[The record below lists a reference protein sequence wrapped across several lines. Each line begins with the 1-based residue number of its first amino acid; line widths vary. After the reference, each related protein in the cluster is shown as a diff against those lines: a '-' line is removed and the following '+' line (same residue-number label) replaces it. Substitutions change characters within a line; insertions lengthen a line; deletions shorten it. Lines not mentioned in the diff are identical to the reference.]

1 MIHNMKINIKQV
13 TDALDLIEAIDNA
26 NLNDLILSFPDG
38 DYSIPSNIINEYNL
52 IGLNNSTFIGLNN
65 STFIDKLLLEDSFSH
80 KDKLVK
86 V

>member
-1 MIHNMKINIKQV
+1 MKINIKQV

-52 IGLNNSTFIGLNN
+52 IGLNNSTFI
-65 STFIDKLLLEDSFSH
+65 DKLLLEDSFSH

>member
-1 MIHNMKINIKQV
+1 MKINIKQV
-13 TDALDLIEAIDNA
+13 TDALDLIEAINNA

-38 DYSIPSNIINEYNL
+38 DYSIPSNVINEYDL
-52 IGLNNSTFIGLNN
+52 IGLDN